1 MLDKLR
7 TSICDLIM
15 KFNWEIMNRIIL
27 LSIVIIGMIGCEK
40 GGIIIPPDDTELF
53 TDITYE
59 VTSIGAELTPDVT
72 YGSWTYSLPNYPDS
86 LVWQELRAEDV
97 LLPWTKTVSTCK
109 GHPVSMGAIVTG
121 KDMTMTFNIYD
132 KDVLAATETFES
144 NGFLWGGNL
153 EYNIPNP

>member
-7 TSICDLIM
+7 TSKCALIM
-15 KFNWEIMNRIIL
+15 NFKWEIMNRIIL

-40 GGIIIPPDDTELF
+40 GGIIIPPDDPELF

-59 VTSIGAELTPDVT
+59 ATSIGAELTPDVT

-132 KDVLAATETFES
+132 KDVLVATETFES
-144 NGFLWGGNL
+144 NGLLWGGNL

>member
-1 MLDKLR
+1 MKKL
-7 TSICDLIM
+7 
-15 KFNWEIMNRIIL
+15 L
-27 LSIVIIGMIGCEK
+27 LALAVFALLLVSCEK
-40 GGIIIPPDDTELF
+40 TPIIPPDETEYF

-59 VTSIGAELTPDVT
+59 VTQTGAELTPDIT
-72 YGSWTYSLPNYPDS
+72 YGSWTYALANYPDS

-121 KDMTMTFNIYD
+121 KDRTMTFNIYD
-132 KDVLAATETFES
+132 KEVLVATKTFES

-153 EYNIPNP
+153 EYDIPKP

>member
-1 MLDKLR
+1 
-7 TSICDLIM
+7 M
-15 KFNWEIMNRIIL
+15 KKIFITLAVLFLVMV
-27 LSIVIIGMIGCEK
+27 SCEK
-40 GGIIIPPDDTELF
+40 TIDPPPDETEYF

-59 VTSIGAELTPDVT
+59 VTQTGDELTPDIT

-121 KDMTMTFNIYD
+121 NDRTMTFNIYD
-132 KDVLAATETFES
+132 KDVLVATKTFES

>member
-1 MLDKLR
+1 MKKIFGILAIF
-7 TSICDLIM
+7 SLIL
-15 KFNWEIMNRIIL
+15 F
-27 LSIVIIGMIGCEK
+27 SCEK
-40 GGIIIPPDDTELF
+40 DDIIPPDETEYF

-59 VTSIGAELTPDVT
+59 VTGTGDPTPDVT

-86 LVWQELRAEDV
+86 LVWQELRAVDV
-97 LLPWTKTVSTCK
+97 LLPWSKTVNTCK

-132 KDVLAATETFES
+132 KDVLVATKTFES

-153 EYNIPNP
+153 EYNIPNPQ

>member
-1 MLDKLR
+1 VNVLFLLN
-7 TSICDLIM
+7 I
-15 KFNWEIMNRIIL
+15 NWEIMNRIIL

-40 GGIIIPPDDTELF
+40 GDIIIPPDDPELF

-97 LLPWTKTVSTCK
+97 LVPWTKTVSTCK

-121 KDMTMTFNIYD
+121 EDMTMTFNIYD
-132 KDVLAATETFES
+132 KDVLVATKTFES

>member
-1 MLDKLR
+1 
-7 TSICDLIM
+7 M
-15 KFNWEIMNRIIL
+15 KNL
-27 LSIVIIGMIGCEK
+27 LFLLAFSVLLFSCETED
-40 GGIIIPPDDTELF
+40 IIPPDETEYF

-59 VTSIGAELTPDVT
+59 VTQTGAELTPDIT

-97 LLPWTKTVSTCK
+97 LLPWSVTVSTCK

-121 KDMTMTFNIYD
+121 NDMTMTFNIYD
-132 KDVLAATETFES
+132 KDVLVATKTFES

-153 EYNIPNP
+153 EYLIPAP